1 MANILTYIE
10 LSDNEATVSSLHALN
25 RARDVATDLGATL
38 YALLPCG
45 ATPTYDDE
53 DIIAVLSRHGADK
66 VILISHPQLAPPALF
81 ATHGEALVSACR
93 QFPPRLVVFPS
104 SAEARDL
111 APRLAMALRAHYVPD
126 AVITLSGGR
135 RYLSRRVFRRRYEV
149 REPLDALDDPVVT
162 TLRGGQTSE
171 QLGDEEAEVVVVHAP
186 VDPSPRVRLR
196 APATSLPVEGPA
208 VGGGLGLADKETFAR
223 LGRLAAALGGRPAAS
238 PSACEAGL
246 ADPALRVGLDGAGVE
261 SDLYLAL
268 GSSGSERHL
277 AGVAPHTELIAVSAD
292 PEDAVFAFARHGLVA
307 DPRQVLHQLSERL
320 GARGEG

>member
-1 MANILTYIE
+1 VANILTYIE
-10 LSDNEATVSSLHALN
+10 LSDNEATASSLHALN

-53 DIIAVLSRHGADK
+53 DIIAILSRHGADK

-93 QFPPRLVVFPS
+93 QFPPRLVVFPA

-149 REPLDALDDPVVT
+149 REPLDVLDDPVVT
-162 TLRGGQTSE
+162 TLRGGRTAE
-171 QLGDEEAEVVVVHAP
+171 QLGDEEAEVVVIHAP
-186 VDPSPRVRLR
+186 VDPSPRVSLK
-196 APATSLPVEGPA
+196 APTSTRPAEGPT
-208 VGGGLGLADKETFAR
+208 VGGGVGLGDKEAFER
-223 LGRLAAALGGRPAAS
+223 VGQLAAALGGRAVAS
-238 PSACEAGL
+238 PSACDAGL
-246 ADPALRVGLDGAGVE
+246 ADPAWRVGLDGSSVE

-268 GSSGSERHL
+268 GSTGSERHL
-277 AGVAPHTELIAVSAD
+277 VGVAPHTELIAVSAD
-292 PEDAVFAFARHGLVA
+292 PEDPVFTFARHGLVS
-307 DPRQVLHQLSERL
+307 DPREVLRQLSERL
-320 GARGEG
+320 GAGKE